1 MAITQCEICHERS
14 TWNFLHDFYLRVDSA
29 NEHARRLESDLHEA
43 NSALRQCEA
52 SLIASIE
59 RNSHQD
65 TTELLER
72 VFREAIRSGEIAD
85 SLSSQ
90 VAIMQAS
97 SQSGIVQE
105 VLQSTASTE
114 APMRK
119 ERPIERFS
127 SNQPRNLIE
136 SLPEPQ
142 LSGVD
147 NRQQATHRATNPPG
161 GPARRFCS
169 IAPAVPLQ
177 SIETQPSTSS
187 VISSTSTSEGVE
199 SCRGN

>member
-1 MAITQCEICHERS
+1 M
-14 TWNFLHDFYLRVDSA
+14 
-29 NEHARRLESDLHEA
+29 
-43 NSALRQCEA
+43 QCEA
-52 SLIASIE
+52 SLIASWEMLNEE
-59 RNSHQD
+59 RLEHRAFREELTFECNSHKD

-72 VFREAIRSGEIAD
+72 VFREVIQSGEIAD

-97 SQSGIVQE
+97 SQFGIVQE

-114 APMRK
+114 APMSK

-127 SNQPRNLIE
+127 SNQLQNLIE

-187 VISSTSTSEGVE
+187 VIASTSTEEGVE
-199 SCRGN
+199 GYRGNQAEAGGVEKRAKLHLIATGHRLG